1 MPEIKIGERLIGDN
15 HPTYIIAE
23 IGVNHNGILA
33 LALELIDIAVDA
45 GADAVKFQKRN
56 LEQLYAKKYLDNANA
71 GEKTLRYLLPIL
83 QQVELSNE
91 SYYQIVDHCRRKGIT
106 FLASAFDSQSADF
119 LDQLDVPAY
128 KVASADLTNLPLL
141 EHLLQ
146 KNKPLILS
154 TGMSRMEEVE
164 TTVAFLKERSAEFA
178 LLHCNSTYPTAFE
191 DINLRFMFQLRR
203 FGVPVGYSG
212 HERGIAVSTVASALG
227 ASILERHLTLDRTM
241 EGPDHAASLEPQ
253 GFQKMVRDIRQVSM
267 AMGTGEEKFLSR
279 GEILNREVLGKS
291 LVATRRILPGET
303 ITRELVTVKGPALG
317 VSPQNYTLLLGRI
330 AERII
335 EEDEPFTDHDLG
347 IRIKLDTKQLLPMDY
362 GFTVRFR
369 DYQEVLPY
377 QPRMLEFHFTDQDL
391 DEARPGEDLLFS
403 EELPFG
409 EETLKVS
416 KTFRVSDLELKLVVH
431 APEFWERTLVDLCSL
446 DERQRSGSR
455 ALMQKTID
463 LTRSMAPHFIGVP
476 KVVIHPGAMSLD
488 HPIREKQALYDNLRR
503 SVVELD
509 CTGVEL
515 LLENLPPHPWYFGGQ
530 WLTNAFMDAYEI
542 RDFISA
548 EGLGMCYDTSHHKL
562 YCNWAQQNS
571 NSDVDF
577 YDQVQVLLPYIRH
590 LHLADG
596 AGLDGEGLQIGEG
609 TIDWV
614 RLFRQLGDYH
624 GTMIPEIWR
633 GHQRNGEGFLIA
645 LERLSQAYFKAQRNP
660 KGLEDL

>member
-1 MPEIKIGERLIGDN
+1 MPEIKIGERLIGDD
-15 HPTYIIAE
+15 HPTYVIAE

-56 LEQLYAKKYLDNANA
+56 LDQLYAKKYLDNANA

-83 QQVELSNE
+83 RQVELSDE
-91 SYYQIVDHCRRKGIT
+91 AYFQIVDHCRKKGIT
-106 FLASAFDSQSADF
+106 FLASAFDPQSADF
-119 LDQLDVPAY
+119 LDQLGVPAY

-141 EHLLQ
+141 DHLLL
-146 KNKPLILS
+146 KGKPLILS

-164 TTVAFLKERSAEFA
+164 VTVSFLKEREAEFA

-203 FGVPVGYSG
+203 FGVPIGYSG

-253 GFQKMVRDIRQVSM
+253 GFKKMVRDIRQVSM

-291 LVATRRILPGET
+291 LVAARRILPGET
-303 ITRELVTVKGPALG
+303 ITRELVAVKGPALG
-317 VSPQNYTLLLGRI
+317 ISPQNYTRLLGRI
-330 AERII
+330 AEREI

-347 IRIKLDTKQLLPMDY
+347 IRVSLETQDILPMDY

-369 DYQEVLPY
+369 DYKELLPY
-377 QPRMLEFHFTDQDL
+377 QPRILEFHFTDQDL
-391 DEARPGEDLLFS
+391 DEVFPEAEAFS
-403 EELPFG
+403 L
-409 EETLKVS
+409 
-416 KTFRVSDLELKLVVH
+416 SDLNLKLVVH

-463 LTRSMAPHFIGVP
+463 LTRSMATHFIGIP
-476 KVVIHPGAMSLD
+476 KVVVHPGAMSLD
-488 HPIREKQALYDNLRR
+488 HPIRNRRVLYDNLRR
-503 SVVELD
+503 SVDELD
-509 CTGVEL
+509 CNGVEL

-542 RDFISA
+542 RDFITSL
-548 EGLGMCYDTSHHKL
+548 GLGMCYDTSHHKL
-562 YCNWAQQNS
+562 YCNWAH
-571 NSDVDF
+571 VDF
-577 YDQVQVLLPYIRH
+577 YDQVKILMPYIRH

-614 RLFRQLGDYH
+614 HFFHLFKEYHRGDLH
-624 GTMIPEIWR
+624 HLTMIPEIWR

-645 LERLSQAYFKAQRNP
+645 LQRLSQAYFAAQEPER
-660 KGLEDL
+660 